1 MPFRL
6 LLIALA
12 LCIVLAACTPSPTPT
27 PDPNA
32 LTRLAGDILANPARY
47 DGQAVTIVGY
57 YRGWDLLHEAE
68 GGSPVTRS
76 DWVVKDETGAI
87 YVQANNAP
95 VTGQKPNPG
104 DQPGT
109 NRVVRVSGA
118 VRLTAAGQPYI
129 EPIGVEFVK

>member
-1 MPFRL
+1 MSYRL
-6 LLIALA
+6 PVAVLVLCAALA
-12 LCIVLAACTPSPTPT
+12 GCAPTPAPN
-27 PDPNA
+27 PDAP
-32 LTRLAGDILANPARY
+32 TRLAGDILANPARY

-68 GGSPVTRS
+68 SGPPVTRS

-95 VTGQKPNPG
+95 VTGQMPNPG
-104 DQPGT
+104 DPAGT

-129 EPIGVEFVK
+129 EPASVELIK